1 MRVLGFRVWGFWV
14 GWEFVGILPPPIM
27 ENHMEEKMDNEMQTV
42 YGTQYRVR
50 LYPPDGYSIL
60 YTEYCLTG
68 FNHPK
73 TLNPKPKP
81 QTLILKP

>member
-1 MRVLGFRVWGFWV
+1 MRVLGLRVWGFWV
-14 GWEFVGILPPPIM
+14 GWGLVGILPPPIM

-50 LYPPDGYSIL
+50 LYPPFGYSIL
-60 YTEYCLTG
+60 YTEYYLTG

-73 TLNPKPKP
+73 TLNPKP
-81 QTLILKP
+81 